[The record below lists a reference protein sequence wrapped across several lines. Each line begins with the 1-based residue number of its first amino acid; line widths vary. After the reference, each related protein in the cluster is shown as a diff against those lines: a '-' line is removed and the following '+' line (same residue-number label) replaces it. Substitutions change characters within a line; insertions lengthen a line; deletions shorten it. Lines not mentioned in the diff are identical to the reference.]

1 MEGGCAMSYETKVIL
16 KLLAAHV
23 AKSKTLA
30 EAYDA
35 IADAASVEGLSLPTY
50 KEAVEQIEEKRK
62 Q

>member
-1 MEGGCAMSYETKVIL
+1 MSYETKVIL